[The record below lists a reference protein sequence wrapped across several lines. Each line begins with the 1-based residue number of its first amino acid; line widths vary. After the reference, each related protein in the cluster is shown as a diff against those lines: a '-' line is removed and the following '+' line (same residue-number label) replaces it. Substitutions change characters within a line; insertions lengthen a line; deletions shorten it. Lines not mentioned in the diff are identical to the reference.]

1 MRTDYVAQALDIK
14 YRTERERDELT
25 QVGLANVSL
34 LAQTA
39 TPTANVGILAD
50 GADEWEVGHEYK
62 RGDLFKY
69 EGSLGFVKQDHTS
82 KDNRKPFTIGTESL
96 YGARPKPVNGVYPYV
111 YNMAV
116 ELGMRVSEGAAE
128 LGMRVSEGENVYVCY
143 ANPTE
148 TLLSP
153 PSQVSEIFKKESE

>member
-34 LAQTA
+34 LALTA

-50 GADEWEVGHEYK
+50 GADEWEIGKEYK
-62 RGDLFKY
+62 KGDLFKY

-82 KDNRKPFTIGTESL
+82 QETWLPFTTGTESL
-96 YGARPKPVNGVYPYV
+96 YGARPKPINGVYPYV

-116 ELGMRVSEGAAE
+116 ELDMRVSEN
-128 LGMRVSEGENVYVCY
+128 GEIYVCY

-148 TLLSP
+148 TLLYP
-153 PSQVSEIFKKESE
+153 PSQVPAIFKKEGE

>member
-14 YRTERERDELT
+14 YRTERERDELR

-34 LAQTA
+34 LAKTA
-39 TPTANVGILAD
+39 TPAANVGILAD
-50 GADEWEVGHEYK
+50 GANEWEVGHAYK

-69 EGSLGFVKQDHTS
+69 KGNMGFVKQDHTS
-82 KDNRKPFTIGTESL
+82 QSTWLPFSTGTESL
-96 YGARPKPVNGVYPYV
+96 YGARPKPINGVYPYT

-116 ELGMRVSEGAAE
+116 ELDMRVSENGQ
-128 LGMRVSEGENVYVCY
+128 VYVCY

-148 TLLSP
+148 TLIWP
-153 PSQVSEIFKKESE
+153 PSQVPAIFKKEGE

>member
-14 YRTERERDELT
+14 YRTERERDERT

-34 LAQTA
+34 LALTSV
-39 TPTANVGILAD
+39 PTANVGILAD

-62 RGDLFKY
+62 KGDLFKY
-69 EGSLGFVKQDHTS
+69 EGALGFVKQDHTS
-82 KDNRKPFTIGTESL
+82 QNTQLPFTTGTESL
-96 YGARPKPVNGVYPYV
+96 YGARPKPINGVYPYT

-116 ELGMRVSEGAAE
+116 ELGMRVSEGDDI
-128 LGMRVSEGENVYVCY
+128 YVCY

-148 TLLSP
+148 TLLYP
-153 PSQVSEIFKKESE
+153 PSQVPAIFKKEGE